1 MAKQREKHT
10 NGFSMRRLVLW
21 AYDWVGTAVLA
32 LSILCF
38 LIAYVFR
45 IVGVE
50 GASMQPTLQDGDR
63 LLLSAFD
70 TQYECGDIIV
80 VDRYT
85 KEPLVKRVIAVGG
98 QTLRIDQD
106 GNVFVNDKLIQEP
119 YIQGKTE
126 LKEFAGVVK
135 VPRGYLFVMGDNR
148 TVSKDSRMNEVG
160 LVSVKDVVGKT
171 VSCVWPI
178 SSFQIF

>member
-1 MAKQREKHT
+1 MAQKRENHST
-10 NGFSMRRLVLW
+10 GFSMRRLVLW
-21 AYDWVGTAVLA
+21 AYDWTGTALIALA
-32 LSILCF
+32 ILSF

-50 GASMQPTLQDGDR
+50 GSSMQPTLHNGDR

-70 TQYECGDIIV
+70 TQYERGDIVV

-85 KEPLVKRVIAVGG
+85 KEPLIKRVIAVGG
-98 QTLRIDQD
+98 ETVRIDED
-106 GNVFVNDKLIQEP
+106 GNVYINDVLIREP

-126 LKEFAGVVK
+126 LKEFDGEVMI
-135 VPRGYLFVMGDNR
+135 PRGYLFVMGDNR
-148 TVSKDSRMNEVG
+148 TVSKDSRMEEVG

-171 VSCVWPI
+171 VCCVWPV
-178 SSFQIF
+178 SSFKLL